1 VANVK
6 IVVTDVLTSAMHV
19 ITILGDAGVTDAC
32 GYCHCSD
39 VPKYVRDYNDLTSHC
54 YCAIL

>member
-1 VANVK
+1 
-6 IVVTDVLTSAMHV
+6 MHV